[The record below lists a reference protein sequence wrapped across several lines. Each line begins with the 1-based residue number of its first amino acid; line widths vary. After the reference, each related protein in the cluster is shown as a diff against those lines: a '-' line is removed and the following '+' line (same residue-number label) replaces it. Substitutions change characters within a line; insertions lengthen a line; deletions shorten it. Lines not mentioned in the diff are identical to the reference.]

1 MECALAIN
9 DLPPELLRMVLN
21 GAASSEPRPAWRSA
35 RPRPGRPF
43 LDPRWRFAA
52 RAVCRLWA
60 EIVTQPSAS
69 EAAALGAHPHKR
81 ATTVH
86 QQAPVG
92 CPKWP
97 TGRVVC
103 ASAVADLISRG
114 LWSPADGDSIYRW
127 CVQTASATHK
137 QVLAAMVASGE
148 RWAVRRALDAECTF
162 GGSSGDLHMSRQAGE
177 YDAWDDDARGDAR
190 GLLDVLWDVAIQ
202 RACIATVAD
211 IDVRRIRRTI
221 LVACRH
227 GRADLIDDRTVTRW
241 PFDAECWTA
250 AAEAA
255 DPCCFARLL
264 DLAATGH
271 LDPMPPATLDT
282 HGGWLRAAVLKG
294 RWRLLGLLD
303 ARGIAFDAVA
313 TFALAASHGR
323 MGLAQWLWARAQKEP
338 TSGRAPLDAR
348 GAIAN
353 AIGSTFAAPHT
364 IVAMVAWL
372 CETCLGG
379 GSYDDLA
386 QCIDG
391 TGDGIRTPLWP
402 AVALYAGRR
411 WPRAFLNAHGPD
423 GVEGMF
429 RLCVS
434 NRSLRDLTSLLAVLD
449 ASGGRG
455 DSWDRPCDLWDALAT
470 LCARDGSHFAY
481 APMLAVMRL
490 ARAAS
495 LGVAPRVADVALL
508 DGAYNREA
516 AAPCSCVGDPLW
528 RHRDGSAVSK
538 RRRVDSDPGPCE
550 DARIVASLTP
560 LARWCRPRPVSLAR
574 VLPGWTPERAL
585 DEVDS
590 MSSESNFVAHL
601 KSDVVAWLAQ
611 EGLLL
616 AAAC

>member
-1 MECALAIN
+1 MCACDQRPAARTVAHGAQWSGVVRAETGVAVGAAPARSPVPRSALA
-9 DLPPELLRMVLN
+9 LCRARRVPPVGRN
-21 GAASSEPRPAWRSA
+21 RHAAERVRG
-35 RPRPGRPF
+35 RRPGRPSAQARHHRPPAGARRLSQVAHGQGGLCVGRRRSDLSRPMVAGRRR
-43 LDPRWRFAA
+43 LDLQMVCADGVGHAQTSLGRHGGLGRALGRTPRARRRVHIWRFE
-52 RAVCRLWA
+52 RR
-60 EIVTQPSAS
+60 S
-69 EAAALGAHPHKR
+69 PHE
-81 ATTVH
+81 
-86 QQAPVG
+86 PPG
-92 CPKWP
+92 
-97 TGRVVC
+97 
-103 ASAVADLISRG
+103 
-114 LWSPADGDSIYRW
+114 
-127 CVQTASATHK
+127 
-137 QVLAAMVASGE
+137 
-148 RWAVRRALDAECTF
+148 
-162 GGSSGDLHMSRQAGE
+162 GE

-241 PFDAECWTA
+241 PFDVECWTA

-264 DLAATGH
+264 DLAAAGH
-271 LDPMPPATLDT
+271 LDPMPPATLDIPM
-282 HGGWLRAAVLKG
+282 GWLRAAVLKG
-294 RWRLLGLLD
+294 RWRLLALLD
-303 ARGIAFDAVA
+303 ARGIAFDAA
-313 TFALAASHGR
+313 AAFALAASHGR

-338 TSGRAPLDAR
+338 TSGGAPLDAR

-353 AIGSTFAAPHT
+353 ALGSTFAAPHT
-364 IVAMVAWL
+364 AVAMVAWL

-411 WPRAFLNAHGPD
+411 WPRAFLDARGPD

-434 NRSLRDLTSLLAVLD
+434 NRSLRDLASLLAVLD

-538 RRRVDSDPGPCE
+538 RRCVDSDPGPCE